1 MNKYE
6 DKNIESQLMKHSY
19 DLIIFPKYL
28 SLLSPHISINIKEK
42 MNDCDIYGIYITQ
55 DNNLNYKFARFLAD
69 KNGIATNSK
78 EIYQAIQVA
87 LDSHEEFNHL
97 FADIPFDSQ
106 EALLEAYP
114 ELSYTFKV
122 IDSVV
127 TNKEAID
134 QKISQLS
141 TGWSIDRIVRMDL
154 VLLRMAIAE
163 MEYLED
169 EDVPKAVALNE
180 ALEISKVYSDEKS
193 SKFING
199 VLSNL
204 V

>member
-1 MNKYE
+1 MSRKT
-6 DKNIESQLMKHSY
+6 ISRRILRTIAFQSLFQLELNP
-19 DLIIFPKYL
+19 DL
-28 SLLSPHISINIKEK
+28 
-42 MNDCDIYGIYITQ
+42 
-55 DNNLNYKFARFLAD
+55 
-69 KNGIATNSK
+69 

-97 FADIPFDSQ
+97 FEDIPFDSQ